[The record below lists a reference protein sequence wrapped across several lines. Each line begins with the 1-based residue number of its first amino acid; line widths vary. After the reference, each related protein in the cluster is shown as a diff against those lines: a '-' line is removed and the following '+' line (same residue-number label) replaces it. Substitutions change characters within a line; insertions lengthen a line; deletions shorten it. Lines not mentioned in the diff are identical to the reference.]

1 MHHSACSLVDSVPR
15 SSKSPAVA
23 ARCLGALIALGLAHA
38 QEPVPGPDAAATPP
52 APSELK
58 EMSLE
63 ELMNVRV
70 ANSPGTLIPT
80 SKLKSPVSV
89 TEITAEDIRLTPH
102 RNLLDLI
109 EVYVPG
115 AMVFPHSEG
124 RQLGMRGIISDRN
137 LKFLV
142 LVNGRNMNDPV
153 HGGAYTEITNWDLN
167 DIERV
172 EVINGPGSVTYGPGA
187 IAGVINITTKTAKEA
202 QRPEGVLKY
211 TSSYDSY
218 LGALSYGLQRENFD
232 LYAYF
237 SMVGTEGQQ
246 DPKTY
251 NMEGTL
257 ANGYGYIGTN
267 DFVAGSPKSFQ
278 PNPFYGDFEDQPQY
292 KAHVDMTFFK
302 ELRVWARY
310 TTSGGNMD
318 QRVAMTRF
326 PRGLDTTGTAYD
338 FGSPS
343 LSSEIQNRQLTI
355 GIENRHEFNEVFT
368 LETMISPQYQE
379 YERRRRPEL
388 GAVYPANT
396 PLELQQRIGDRN
408 SAWNKQSNF
417 GEETLF
423 GRVLGH
429 FDFGKTKAALGAEYS
444 YNRYGPKWGDG
455 QEQLRM
461 GDNQNYVSG
470 PDSDSY
476 TPFFDSVGLNPATFG
491 GVGTNGVFVGDGWSS
506 QNYALLGE
514 LSLEQIPWFNVLL
527 SGRIDKN
534 SDSDFLYSPR
544 LAIVSELDPR
554 NFLKFTA
561 QQSVRMNTAEQLY
574 ASRVTG
580 DDSENETLRS
590 LELTY
595 ETVPVDGL
603 RCFVTPFYHELEAT
617 GFVIAGTA
625 GGSGGVTSFGETG
638 ALGVQKTAGL
648 EIGLRYSGE
657 RFDAGINHSF
667 VKQLDFERADGINA
681 TSISYSDY
689 GVPIIDPAT
698 NTTITTLRSTGN
710 DINNWANNATK
721 AYLNVRLA
729 ENLIFHTDAR
739 VYWGYE
745 GAKDMIPMMEDAIA
759 APGVSAAQRASVQDA
774 LDDLERE
781 DAWGIDF
788 RLNASLTY
796 QLNEQVSV
804 SLFVQNLLGTGDNKR
819 YQHDIGAVTLVP
831 RAFYTEEPR
840 TFGVMAK
847 ITY

>member
-1 MHHSACSLVDSVPR
+1 MHQPIRFRVSPGPTST
-15 SSKSPAVA
+15 KSTAVC
-23 ARCLGALIALGLAHA
+23 CLGVLISLGVARA
-38 QEPVPGPDAAATPP
+38 QEAVPEPEAAAIPP
-52 APSELK
+52 AQRELK

-70 ANSPGTLIPT
+70 GDSPGSLIQT

-89 TEITAEDIRLTPH
+89 TTISAEDIRLTPH

-124 RQLGMRGIISDRN
+124 RMLGMRGIISDRN

-142 LVNGRNMNDPV
+142 LVNGRNMNDPL
-153 HGGAYTEITNWDLN
+153 HGGAYTELTNWDLN

-202 QRPEGVLKY
+202 RRPEGILKY
-211 TSSYDSY
+211 TSSYDSR

-237 SMVGTEGQQ
+237 GMVGTDGQQ
-246 DPKTY
+246 NPRTY

-257 ANGYGYIGTN
+257 ANGFGFIGTN
-267 DFVAGSPKSFQ
+267 DFAAGSPKSFH
-278 PNPFYGDFEDQPQY
+278 PNPYYGDFENEPQY
-292 KAHVDMTFFK
+292 KAHLDMTFFK

-318 QRVAMTRF
+318 QRVAMTRY
-326 PRGLDTTGTAYD
+326 PQGLDATGTAYV
-338 FGSPS
+338 FGRPS
-343 LSSEIQNRQLTI
+343 ISSEIQNRQLTI
-355 GIENRHEFNEVFT
+355 GVENRHVFSDVFT
-368 LETMISPQYQE
+368 LETMLSPQYQE

-388 GAVYPANT
+388 GAVYPAGT
-396 PLELQQRIGDRN
+396 PLELQQRIGDRQ

-423 GRVLGH
+423 ARIMGY
-429 FDFGKTKAALGAEYS
+429 FDFDKTKAALGAEYS
-444 YNRYGPKWGDG
+444 YNHYGPKWGDG
-455 QEQLRM
+455 REDLRM

-470 PDSDSY
+470 TDSESY
-476 TPFFDSVGLNPATFG
+476 TPYFDSVGLNPATFG
-491 GVGTNGVFVGDGWSS
+491 GVGSDGVFVGDGWSS

-514 LSLEQIPWFNVLL
+514 LSLQQIPWFNVLL

-534 SDSDFLYSPR
+534 TDSDFLYSPR
-544 LAIVSELDPR
+544 VAIVSELDPR
-554 NFLKFTA
+554 NFLKLTA
-561 QQSVRMNTAEQLY
+561 QQSVRMNTGEQLY
-574 ASRVTG
+574 AARETG
-580 DDSENETLRS
+580 EKSEHETLRS
-590 LELTY
+590 IELTY

-603 RCFVTPFYHELEAT
+603 RCYVTPFYHELEAT

-625 GGSGGVTSFGETG
+625 GGAAGGLTSFGATS

-648 EIGLRYSGE
+648 EIGLHYSGE

-667 VKQLDFERADGINA
+667 VKLIDFERAKGINA
-681 TSISYSDY
+681 TSISYADY

-698 NTTITTLRSTGN
+698 NTTITTLDSTGD

-721 AYLNVRLA
+721 AYLNVRLT

-745 GAKDMIPMMEDAIA
+745 GAHDMIPMMEDAIS
-759 APGVSAAQRASVQDA
+759 APGVSVAQRASVQNA
-774 LDDLERE
+774 LDDLERQ
-781 DAWGIDF
+781 DVWGVDF

-796 QLNEQVSV
+796 DINDQVSV
-804 SLFVQNLLGTGDNKR
+804 SFFVQNLLGTGDNKR

-831 RAFYTEEPR
+831 RSFYTEEPR

>member
-1 MHHSACSLVDSVPR
+1 MRQPICFRVKSAPPSTKPSVL
-15 SSKSPAVA
+15 A
-23 ARCLGALIALGLAHA
+23 ARCLGVLIALDLAHA
-38 QEPVPGPDAAATPP
+38 QEAALQPAAAPPP
-52 APSELK
+52 AQSELK

-63 ELMNVRV
+63 ELMNVKV
-70 ANSPGTLIPT
+70 ASTPGTLIPT

-89 TEITAEDIRLTPH
+89 TTITAEDIRLTPH

-124 RQLGMRGIISDRN
+124 RMLGMRGIISDRN

-142 LVNGRNMNDPV
+142 LVNGRNMNDPL
-153 HGGAYTEITNWDLN
+153 HGGAYTELTNWDLN

-172 EVINGPGSVTYGPGA
+172 EVINGPGSATYGPGA
-187 IAGVINITTKTAKEA
+187 IAGVINITTKTTKEA
-202 QRPEGVLKY
+202 LRPEGILKY
-211 TSSYDSY
+211 TSSYDSQ

-246 DPKTY
+246 DPRTY

-257 ANGYGYIGTN
+257 DNGYGYIGTH

-278 PNPFYGDFEDQPQY
+278 PNPFYGDFENEPQY
-292 KAHVDMTFFK
+292 KAHLDMTFFK

-318 QRVAMTRF
+318 QRVAMTRY
-326 PRGLDTTGTAYD
+326 PKGLDATGTAYV
-338 FGSPS
+338 FGQPS
-343 LSSEIQNRQLTI
+343 MSSEIQNRQLTI
-355 GIENRHEFNEVFT
+355 GVENRHVFNDTFT
-368 LETMISPQYQE
+368 LETMLSPQYQE
-379 YERRRRPEL
+379 FERRRRPEL

-408 SAWNKQSNF
+408 NAWNKQSNF
-417 GEETLF
+417 GEETVF
-423 GRVLGH
+423 ARIMGYFN
-429 FDFGKTKAALGAEYS
+429 FDKTKAALGAEYS
-444 YNRYGPKWGDG
+444 YNHYGPKWGDG
-455 QEQLRM
+455 REELRM
-461 GDNQNYVSG
+461 GDNQNYISG
-470 PDSDSY
+470 TDSDSY
-476 TPFFDSVGLNPATFG
+476 TPFFDSAGLNPASFG
-491 GVGTNGVFVGDGWSS
+491 GVGNNGVFVGDGWSS

-534 SDSDFLYSPR
+534 TDTDFLYSPR

-554 NFLKFTA
+554 NFLKLTA
-561 QQSVRMNTAEQLY
+561 QQSVRMNTGEQLY
-574 ASRVTG
+574 AARETG
-580 DDSENETLRS
+580 ENSEHETLRS
-590 LELTY
+590 VELTY

-603 RCFVTPFYHELEAT
+603 RCYVTPFYHELEAT

-625 GGSGGVTSFGETG
+625 GGAGGVTSFGTTG

-648 EIGLRYSGE
+648 EIGLHYSGE

-667 VKQLDFERADGINA
+667 VKLVDFERAKGINA

-698 NTTITTLRSTGN
+698 NTTITTLESTGD

-721 AYLNVRLA
+721 AYLNVRLT

-739 VYWGYE
+739 VFWGYE
-745 GAKDMIPMMEDAIA
+745 GADDMIPMMEEAIA
-759 APGVSAAQRASVQDA
+759 APGVSAAQRASVQNA
-774 LDDLERE
+774 LDDLESK
-781 DAWGIDF
+781 DVWGIDF

-796 QLNEQVSV
+796 DINDQVSV

-840 TFGVMAK
+840 TFGVMAR